1 MMRFFA
7 PLAALLL
14 MAAAQVPE
22 MADTPLPDPVQERQA
37 QELMA
42 ELRCLVCQNQSVAD
56 SHAEMAGDMRALV
69 RTRIAAGEKPEDVRA
84 YLISRY
90 GDWVTFR
97 PPLDAQAGFLWF
109 APLLFVL
116 VGGALAW
123 PLFRKRR
130 K

>member
-1 MMRFFA
+1 MKLFFA
-7 PLAALLL
+7 PFAALLL

-22 MADTPLPDPVQERQA
+22 MADTPLPNAAEEKQA
-37 QELMA
+37 QALMA

-69 RTRIAAGEKPEDVRA
+69 RTRIAAGEKPEEIRA

-97 PPLDAQAGFLWF
+97 PPLDAQAGFLWI
-109 APLLFVL
+109 APLVFLL
-116 VGGALAW
+116 MGLGLAW
-123 PLFRKRR
+123 PLFRKR
-130 K
+130 KS